1 MRDVYQ
7 AFEDK
12 KCRATI
18 FRDAVFL
25 KLSAV
30 ERERL
35 KIISKMLVLPNQ
47 TITVNNRLISDTNKL
62 ADFFTSHEGAMI
74 SSGILQRYSR
84 KKEYFETAP
93 LVEYKGVETI
103 LENVVWGW

>member
-7 AFEDK
+7 AFKDK

-25 KLSAV
+25 KLPSV

-35 KIISKMLVLPNQ
+35 KIIAKTRALPNQ
-47 TITVNNRLISDTNKL
+47 TITVSNRLKSDANKL
-62 ADFFTSHEGAMI
+62 ANFFTSHEGAMI

-93 LVEYKGVETI
+93 LAEYKGVETI